1 MTDTIGPVPASPAPA
16 VRRGKRS
23 AARRSHQPSS
33 MTHRAS
39 RSRPVGVRGAL
50 RWTTRASLAR
60 GADVAIHTEPGGP
73 HPFKIIRSVSP
84 TYLTSV
90 VSTARARLQR
100 PQSYLAVPSVV
111 ALLL

>member
-1 MTDTIGPVPASPAPA
+1 
-16 VRRGKRS
+16 
-23 AARRSHQPSS
+23 

-90 VSTARARLQR
+90 VSTTSGPGPRRRAAVRQR
-100 PQSYLAVPSVV
+100 GAAGVRRDLRGVVPPHRRDGPD
-111 ALLL
+111 LRHPPRQG